1 MIDRLTEAW
10 KGFLDLYV
18 RTSIQPPGG
27 PVSAVIWGEADVK
40 LLVAHLLMS
49 SPGGRLHVHQ
59 QVSGFLGLD
68 PVDLVVTDPGPW
80 LAEER
85 APWATFTRA
94 APVDLAAE
102 IRVVNNLDHQEAVTE
117 SALKLDSIRRA
128 GLARDVALCVLDKTS
143 PPDREFYEDLEE
155 SGRLIILRAFDDD
168 VAPQRGQ
175 SEGAPG
181 EVR

>member
-10 KGFLDLYV
+10 KGLLDLYI

-27 PVSAVIWGEADVK
+27 PASAVIWGEADVQ

-49 SPGGRLHVHQ
+49 SPGGDLRVHQ
-59 QVSGFLGLD
+59 DVVGFNGLD

-85 APWATFTRA
+85 APWAQFTRA

-102 IRVVNNLDHQEAVTE
+102 IKVVNNRDDHAAVAEDATKLKAILD
-117 SALKLDSIRRA
+117 A
-128 GLARDVALCVLDKTS
+128 GLAREAVLCVLDKTS
-143 PPDREFYEDLEE
+143 PPDRALYETLEDS
-155 SGRLIILRAFDDD
+155 SGVLILRAFDDD
-168 VAPQRGQ
+168 LPRTPPARGV
-175 SEGAPG
+175 GN
-181 EVR
+181 